1 MIDKFEVGELV
12 RTLKGLGTVEL
23 VKKVDEG
30 YHYLVKLEGDRGSY
44 FFTDEQVFPYI

>member
-12 RTLKGLGTVEL
+12 RTLKGLGVIEL
-23 VKKVDEG
+23 IKKSDNG

-44 FFTDEQVFPYI
+44 FFTDKQVFPYA